1 MRTILIADD
10 SENCREIARTALEHA
25 GHRVV
30 EARDG
35 VEALTVASEVQPDL
49 IILDL
54 RMPGLTGLEAMARLR
69 NGPAFA
75 TPVIAATAF
84 AMEGDSERAL
94 AAGFTAYLTKP
105 FRLDELRALVARLL
119 DEPNYN

>member
-10 SENCREIARTALEHA
+10 SENCREIARTVLEHA

-35 VEALTVASEVQPDL
+35 VEALTLASEVQPDL

-69 NGPAFA
+69 NGPA
-75 TPVIAATAF
+75 
-84 AMEGDSERAL
+84 
-94 AAGFTAYLTKP
+94 
-105 FRLDELRALVARLL
+105 
-119 DEPNYN
+119 